1 MSKKVYNCARSFGE
15 PKHNNTHFQH
25 LNLRYFVE
33 FPRRVNV
40 GISTFLLS
48 DPIFDNDFMPKK
60 HWEMPTALPDPN
72 INARPFVYIQM
83 GAFAAT

>member
-1 MSKKVYNCARSFGE
+1 MKLNI
-15 PKHNNTHFQH
+15 TILIFQP
-25 LNLRYFVE
+25 LNLRDFVE
-33 FPRRVNV
+33 FPRSVNV

-60 HWEMPTALPDPN
+60 HWKMLSALPDPN
-72 INARPFVYIQM
+72 INARPFVDIQM